1 MYLSKEGIVN
11 FCSIQ
16 VNICLTVFYT
26 LYLFTFCQAH
36 VEIYSYTFQQARIT
50 QQICQSL
57 KLVFK
62 NTLYKSENM
71 AHLFE
76 GWRQANILLFL
87 KKIKDKGQLSG
98 KSCKNVP
105 VILGGCFLQ
114 WIITL
119 WKTSIYFQS
128 SFLTSS

>member
-16 VNICLTVFYT
+16 ASICVTVFYT

-36 VEIYSYTFQQARIT
+36 VEIYSYTFQQGRIT

-76 GWRQANILLFL
+76 G
-87 KKIKDKGQLSG
+87 
-98 KSCKNVP
+98 
-105 VILGGCFLQ
+105 
-114 WIITL
+114 
-119 WKTSIYFQS
+119 
-128 SFLTSS
+128 